1 MSDDNYNYNP
11 YLNRSRP
18 CCTSCRGPRACA
30 PLLGETLGFAIE
42 ETPESSQFLVHA
54 GGDTRILVY
63 ERARTVAE
71 HTAAELIVDDLRATV
86 EELRSPHRLRGY
98 YLPGLK
104 TVDGIVDMGGQVA
117 AWFTDPEGNIISVA
131 EME

>member
-1 MSDDNYNYNP
+1 MTTTTTTRIS
-11 YLNRSRP
+11 
-18 CCTSCRGPRACA
+18 TARAHA
-30 PLLGETLGFAIE
+30 VLPAEDLARARRFWGETLGFVIE
-42 ETPESSQFLVHA
+42 EMPESSQFLVHA

-71 HTAAELIVDDLRATV
+71 HTAAELLVDDLRATV
-86 EELRSPHRLRGY
+86 EEMRSRGIVFEEY
-98 YLPGLK
+98 DLPGLK
-104 TVDGIVDMGGQVA
+104 TVDGIVDMGGQAA